1 MTVLERAYFLSWGKA
16 NFGPCHNIREE
27 IEVITGHHGGEWVT
41 PKDDRNRL
49 MSWTEVLEMILKKK
63 IVGKQNDFKEE

>member
-16 NFGPCHNIREE
+16 NFRPCHNIREE

-49 MSWTEVLEMILKKK
+49 MS
-63 IVGKQNDFKEE
+63 